1 MLRSETFRIKRCT
14 FVAKLLTMKNILVP
28 VGTSKNG
35 SNTLQYAID
44 MAKALDANVYALSA
58 FQVSTTAGTI
68 INVDNIIAK
77 EREEELRGIVSEVD
91 TKGVTIKVVTAKGEV
106 IDAVQSVNDELGVDL
121 IVIGPRPNDSS
132 DDLFLGRTSGGLIK
146 QTEIPV
152 LIVPEGYSFK
162 PIKKMLTAIKSGII
176 KNKESL
182 NPLKSVVASFNA
194 EMHLLQV
201 KTQDFLP
208 EDQEFFSDLAA
219 LTSSYNSSENATLF
233 QGVLEHLNAKNP
245 DMICVFRRKRGFFKR
260 LFEQNIVK
268 KSDFESRL
276 PLLVLKGSE

>member
-35 SNTLQYAID
+35 KNTLQYAID
-44 MAKALDANVYALSA
+44 LAEALNADIYVLNA

-68 INVDNIIAK
+68 INVDDIIAR
-77 EREEELRGIVSEVD
+77 ERTEELKRIVSKIES
-91 TKGVTIKVVTAKGEV
+91 KGVDIKVITAKGDV
-106 IDAVQSVNDELGVDL
+106 LDAVQSVNDELGVDL
-121 IVIGPRPNDSS
+121 IVIGPRPNDIGEE
-132 DDLFLGRTSGGLIK
+132 LYLGRTSGSLIK
-146 QTEIPV
+146 QTDIPV
-152 LIVPEGYSFK
+152 LIIPEGYTFK
-162 PIKKMLTAIKSGII
+162 PVQKVLTAIKSGII

-182 NPLKSVVASFNA
+182 NPLETVIESFKA
-194 EMHLLQV
+194 RMHLLQV

-219 LTSSYNSSENATLF
+219 ITSSYNSSENATLF

-245 DMICVFRRKRGFFKR
+245 DMICVFRRKRGFFTR
-260 LFEQNIVK
+260 LFEQNTIK

-276 PLLVLKGSE
+276 PLLVLKGTE